1 MILDHGGIT
10 PAITLRGVFPNSC
23 RLRLDTETTQIKLR
37 IIVIINCYPC
47 FSPEIEV
54 SGIFERDSIFFI
66 GQLWHKMTLYII
78 LHNTP
83 ILLTL

>member
-54 SGIFERDSIFFI
+54 SGIFERDSIHLVVDCGMICCFI
-66 GQLWHKMTLYII
+66 LFYII
-78 LHNTP
+78 P
-83 ILLTL
+83 